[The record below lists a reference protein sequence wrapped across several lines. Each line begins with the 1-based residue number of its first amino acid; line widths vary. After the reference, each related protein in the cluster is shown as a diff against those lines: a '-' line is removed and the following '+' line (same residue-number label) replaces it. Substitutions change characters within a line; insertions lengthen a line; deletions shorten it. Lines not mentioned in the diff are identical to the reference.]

1 MGTSAPRATNGD
13 LAETDGRRARAE
25 RNRDAVVEAILDLLR
40 EGDPEPTA
48 EAIAARSGVSVR
60 SVFRH
65 FDDIESLYAAAVDR
79 HSERIAPLFEPPAA
93 EGSLDVRIAALV
105 ARRSRLYEE
114 MTPVR
119 RAGERLRD
127 TSPVIAE
134 RLDFARRVLRR
145 QLEVLF
151 APELDPVT
159 QGTRREILDALEL
172 ASSWRAWD
180 LLRTQQRCSVAR
192 ARAVVTR
199 TVSALLA
206 TEARSD

>member
-1 MGTSAPRATNGD
+1 MAASTSQADGGD
-13 LAETDGRRARAE
+13 LVETDGRRARAE

-40 EGDPEPTA
+40 EGDREPTA

-93 EGSLDVRIAALV
+93 EGPLHVRVATLV

-127 TSPVIAE
+127 TSPVIAKQ
-134 RLDFARRVLRR
+134 LGFARRVLRR

-151 APELDPVT
+151 APELEALAP
-159 QGTRREILDALEL
+159 GFRREVLDAIEV
-172 ASSWRAWD
+172 ASSWRTWD
-180 LLRTQQRCSVAR
+180 VLRTEQRCSVAR

-199 TVSALLA
+199 MVTALL
-206 TEARSD
+206 EPEP